1 MGIDIGFW
9 IDHWLGHAL
18 TLVCIAPGLVLIAWG
33 VWRWRVASHRAAGE
47 RFCPGPRTWRRW
59 THPKRWLSPIACGY
73 PLAGR
78 EGGEGGSGTLPR
90 HAPDVVR
97 CPECGSLQRVSRAAR
112 TDLGLRLE
120 RPGVALVAL
129 GLLLATTGFVRDGRW
144 IARLPN
150 VALVATKRL
159 AGSHTPPRIES
170 EIQER
175 LMDRRLVPTPVF
187 SSSPAPLDWTTRA
200 LIDALVQDLASDTQD
215 HNAMQAVWQLRSIGL
230 WSIPALRKA
239 LDSPDWQQRQL
250 AAYALRE
257 LRDDPSEALLRVSV
271 EALQDDAL
279 PYGSDHMTDFSNAN
293 QSAPYLIEF
302 ARLAEPMLAQ
312 AMESSDTQQRWLA
325 ACIAGLAHREA
336 LADRAVPVLFDHL
349 GDNHIAFDAKHCLAA
364 LCHYG
369 AGPKGVGASEA
380 VQGRILREAAA
391 RWDDPDPQTRAAC
404 ELLLLILDPPPG
416 QRARERREAVQN
428 LWRRFDESGQ
438 TASPLEVGGVYLA
451 W

>member
-1 MGIDIGFW
+1 M
-9 IDHWLGHAL
+9 
-18 TLVCIAPGLVLIAWG
+18 
-33 VWRWRVASHRAAGE
+33 
-47 RFCPGPRTWRRW
+47 
-59 THPKRWLSPIACGY
+59 
-73 PLAGR
+73 
-78 EGGEGGSGTLPR
+78 
-90 HAPDVVR
+90 
-97 CPECGSLQRVSRAAR
+97 SRAAR
-112 TDLGLRLE
+112 TDLGVRLE

-170 EIQER
+170 EIQMR
-175 LMDRRLVPTPVF
+175 LIDRRLVPTPAF
-187 SSSPAPLDWTTRA
+187 SPSPAPLDWTTRT
-200 LIDALVQDLASDTQD
+200 LIDAWVQDLASDAQD
-215 HNAMQAVWQLRSIGL
+215 RNAMQAAWQLRSIGL
-230 WSIPALRKA
+230 SSIPALRKA

-250 AAYALRE
+250 AAYVLRE

-279 PYGSDHMTDFSNAN
+279 PYGQGHNTCFSNAN
-293 QSAPYLIEF
+293 QSTQYLIEF
-302 ARLAEPMLAQ
+302 ARLAEPMLAE
-312 AMESSDTQQRWLA
+312 AMKSSDTQQRWLS

-336 LADRAVPVLFDHL
+336 LADRAVPILFDHI

-364 LCHYG
+364 LCHFG
-369 AGPKGVGASEA
+369 VGPKGAGASEA
-380 VQGRILREAAA
+380 IQGAILREAAA
-391 RWDDPDPQTRAAC
+391 RWDDPDSQTRAAC

-416 QRARERREAVQN
+416 QRARERREATQK

-438 TASPLEVGGVYLA
+438 TATPLEVDSVYLA